1 MFGNQCSE
9 SYLDSI
15 KKLIIKTSRYV
26 GNRIKIMKIK
36 FFKKNA
42 YKNGFEL
49 NFIGSK
55 YNLRI
60 VKYQFAFWKNYQP
73 IFNYTW

>member
-1 MFGNQCSE
+1 MLRTTDIN
-9 SYLDSI
+9 
-15 KKLIIKTSRYV
+15 
-26 GNRIKIMKIK
+26 IMKVK

-60 VKYQFAFWKNYQP
+60 AQYQLAFWKNYELV
-73 IFNYTW
+73 FNYTW

>member
-1 MFGNQCSE
+1 
-9 SYLDSI
+9 
-15 KKLIIKTSRYV
+15 
-26 GNRIKIMKIK
+26 MKVK
-36 FFKKNA
+36 FFKKNS

-60 VKYQFAFWKNYQP
+60 AQYQFAFWKNYEP
-73 IFNYTW
+73 VFNYTW

>member
-1 MFGNQCSE
+1 MLMKNF
-9 SYLDSI
+9 YLNLLKI
-15 KKLIIKTSRYV
+15 IIKTFQCV
-26 GNRIKIMKIK
+26 GQLIPKIMKVK

-60 VKYQFAFWKNYQP
+60 AQYQLAFWKNYEP